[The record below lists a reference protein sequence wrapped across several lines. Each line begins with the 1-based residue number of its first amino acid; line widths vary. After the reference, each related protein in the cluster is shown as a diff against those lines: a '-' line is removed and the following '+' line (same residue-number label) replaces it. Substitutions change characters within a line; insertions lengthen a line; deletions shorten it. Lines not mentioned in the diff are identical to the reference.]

1 MRCVITGASRG
12 IGRAIAVA
20 LASDY
25 QAKCIV
31 VYRGQKEAA
40 NETAMAINAAGGESR
55 LLQVDISDVQSAT
68 HVVEYCIDE
77 FGGIDVLVNNAGIT
91 ADGLAL
97 QMSDDDWQRV
107 IQTNLSAAFY
117 TARAAARPMMLQ
129 RRGRIINLSS
139 VAAHRPNRGQVNY
152 VASKGGVEAFTKAL
166 AVELAPKGVTVNAV
180 APGIIETEMSA
191 RIRDAA
197 GKELK
202 KAIPARRFGKPEDIA
217 PLVSFLVSDNAAY
230 ITGQVIGIDGG
241 LGA

>member
-12 IGRAIAVA
+12 IGRAIAVQ
-20 LASDY
+20 LAQDY
-25 QAKCIV
+25 QAKCV
-31 VYRGQKEAA
+31 VIYRGQKEAA
-40 NETAMAINAAGGESR
+40 EETAAAIEAHGGEAIV
-55 LLQVDISDVQSAT
+55 LQADISDAVAAT
-68 HVVEYCIDE
+68 HVVEHCIE
-77 FGGIDVLVNNAGIT
+77 KFGGIDVLVNNAGVT

-97 QMSDDDWQRV
+97 QMSDESWHQV
-107 IQTNLSAAFY
+107 IQTNLNAAFF

-139 VAAHRPNRGQVNY
+139 VAAKRPNRGQVNY
-152 VASKGGVEAFTKAL
+152 VASKGGVEALTRAL

-202 KAIPARRFGKPEDIA
+202 KAIPSRRFGQPSDIA
-217 PLVSFLVSDNAAY
+217 PLVSFLVSDHAAY
-230 ITGQVIGIDGG
+230 ITGQVIGVDGG